1 MSVEITIE
9 PQGLTGLVA
18 EQTTL
23 LNAARRLG
31 LRLPADCG
39 GAGACDSCAV
49 TVTAGGALLSPP
61 TPAEDDLLGP
71 EKLTAGERLACQTC
85 IEKTGAVTFA
95 AVPREVEAEPMRDFH
110 KEFSELSLTQKFA
123 TLVRLEVVALNEA
136 IGSIMGLPSAI
147 GGLGVDF
154 LAKKGREADAQPT
167 PEPEAAK
174 EDAPPETTP
183 QN

>member
-18 EQTTL
+18 EGSLL

-31 LRLPADCG
+31 LRLPAECG

-49 TVTAGGALLSPP
+49 TVKKGAKLLSAP
-61 TPAEDDLLGP
+61 TAQEEDLLGP
-71 EKLTAGERLACQTC
+71 EKLKAGERLACQVI
-85 IEKTGAVTFA
+85 IEKAGAVAFA
-95 AVPREVEAEPMRDFH
+95 AVPREVEVDSMRDFH

-123 TLVRLEVVALNEA
+123 TLVRLEAVALNDA
-136 IGSIMGLPSAI
+136 LNALTGLPSQI

-154 LAKKGREADAQPT
+154 LAKKGREADAREHNAPAT
-167 PEPEAAK
+167 EKDEEAA
-174 EDAPPETTP
+174 P
-183 QN
+183 QE